1 MVSTIVPDKECA
13 AVSTATIAAIPAR
26 TIKTRRVE
34 FDYARGA
41 MPRHFMGGDPAMSH
55 VVAVLSSLFPEGE
68 DMFVRSV
75 RNYRDR
81 VTDPELKKQVGGFI
95 GQEAIHGREHR
106 TFNRRLQ
113 QMGYPTWLI
122 DRLVKYGFGYGSR
135 VLPKT
140 HQLAITAALE
150 HYTATLAETLLGDP
164 DAREEFGAQDYATD
178 SALTLLLWHAIEESE
193 HKSVAFDVFQT
204 VSGKHR
210 IRVGTMNGVTIG
222 FLLATVA
229 GTTLSILLDPHTYRH
244 PVRTARSIKRLRR
257 SPWLSRDV
265 VRRIRD
271 YNRRDFHP
279 DDHDAT
285 ALLEEWRGRLFGAT
299 GSLTPKLKSAAVA

>member
-1 MVSTIVPDKECA
+1 
-13 AVSTATIAAIPAR
+13 
-26 TIKTRRVE
+26 
-34 FDYARGA
+34 
-41 MPRHFMGGDPAMSH
+41 
-55 VVAVLSSLFPEGE
+55 
-68 DMFVRSV
+68 VRSV

-81 VTDPELKKQVGGFI
+81 ITDPVLKKQVAGFI

-113 QMGYPTWLI
+113 SMGYPTWTI
-122 DRLVKYGFGYGSR
+122 DRLTKVGLAIGAR

-150 HYTATLAETLLGDP
+150 HYTATLAELLLGEP
-164 DAREEFGAQDYATD
+164 EARELLDDEEVR
-178 SALTLLLWHAIEESE
+178 ALFLWHAVEESE
-193 HKSVAFDVFQT
+193 HKAVAFDVFQA

-210 IRVGTMNGVTIG
+210 IRAGVMNAVTVG
-222 FLLATVA
+222 FLAAVVA
-229 GTTLSILLDPHTYRH
+229 GTIASLLLDWRTYRH
-244 PVRTARSIKRLRR
+244 PIAVARSLRR
-257 SPWLSRDV
+257 ARRSVFLRRDT

-285 ALLEEWRGRLFGAT
+285 ALLEEWRARLFGDDGTLSERLRGTVT
-299 GSLTPKLKSAAVA
+299 GAA